1 LKYNKNEFPI
11 DILGFK
17 LEEAIEELSK
27 AGLSFQI
34 LEIFPK
40 TKKEISGELRVIK
53 QEVNN
58 GINVLTVCKIELFKD
73 NENEEC
79 E

>member
-1 LKYNKNEFPI
+1 LKYNKNEFQI

-17 LEEAIEELSK
+17 LEDAIDELSK
-27 AGLSFQI
+27 ANLPYEV

-53 QEVNN
+53 QELVN
-58 GINVLTVCKIELFKD
+58 GINILTVCKIEQFKD
-73 NENEEC
+73 NGNEEC